1 MNLKRMMMMAI
12 AMVSAIIAHAAVSVT
27 NVKAAQRYP
36 WNGMVDIDYTVVCDD
51 ANADVYVFPEGTD
64 NDTGALLQ
72 LKTLTGEGANG
83 AVKAG
88 THRMTWNAAKD
99 QPNFHTSSFSV
110 KMTAISG
117 AAPYIVIDLSGGT
130 NVASYPVRFSAA
142 GPNLDDDT
150 CRTTELWLRLILPGT
165 FTMGSPDTEL
175 GHNWTSNY
183 NGEDLHQVTIS
194 KPFYIGVF
202 EVTQKQYMLVMGSI
216 PLLERKYKGDTR
228 PVVVSYNELR
238 GALIGANWPSH
249 NQVDADSFFGKIRAR
264 TSLTFDL
271 PTEAM
276 WEYAC
281 RAGTTTALN
290 NGKNLTDTRQCPE
303 MAEVGRYGYNQS
315 DGKGG
320 YSSSYTKV
328 GSYRANAWGL
338 YDMHGNVGEWCLDW
352 WQKNL
357 GNSSVTDPKGAD
369 SGAYRLVRGGCWQSN
384 SYAGYA
390 ATCRSAYRSSYYGGG
405 NYSNYTS
412 PGGVGDPYWGF
423 RVCCFPAD

>member
-1 MNLKRMMMMAI
+1 MKLKRMMMMV
-12 AMVSAIIAHAAVSVT
+12 AMAVALIAHAAVSVT

-36 WNGMVDIDYTVVCDD
+36 WNGMVDIDYTVVCND

-72 LKTLTGEGANG
+72 LKTLTGEGVNG

-99 QPNFHTSSFSV
+99 MPNFHSSSFSV

-117 AAPYIVIDLSGGT
+117 AAPYIVIDLSGGA
-130 NVASYPVRFSAA
+130 NAASYPVRFSAA

-165 FTMGSPDTEL
+165 FTMGSPTTEL
-175 GHNWTSNY
+175 GHDWYGSGFETQ
-183 NGEDLHQVTIS
+183 HAVTIS
-194 KPFYIGVF
+194 KPFYLGIF
-202 EVTQKQYMLVMGSI
+202 EVTQKQYTLVMGSN
-216 PLLERKYKGDTR
+216 PSSYTGDTR
-228 PVVVSYNELR
+228 PVECVSYNTLR
-238 GALIGANWPSH
+238 GSLVGANWPSH
-249 NQVDADSFFGKIRAR
+249 NQVDTDSFFGKIRAR
-264 TSLTFDL
+264 TSLTLDL

-290 NGKNLTDTRQCPE
+290 NGKDLTDTTQCPE
-303 MAEVGRYGYNQS
+303 MAEVGRYGYNQN

-320 YSSSYTKV
+320 YTSAHTKV

-352 WQKNL
+352 WQNNL
-357 GNSSVTDPKGAD
+357 GTSSVTDPKGAS
-369 SGAYRLVRGGCWQSN
+369 SGSYRLVRGGCWN
-384 SYAGYA
+384 GDRNAGYA
-390 ATCRSAYRSSYYGGG
+390 AACRGAYRSDYYYYYYYYY
-405 NYSNYTS
+405 NTDPSIYSF
-412 PGGVGDPYWGF
+412 VWGF